1 MLLLFTLAIVFG
13 DFRLHGTKAQG
24 GSIKALRSST
34 IQRDESNH
42 LTAIY
47 RKEDTINVVNNGY
60 VQSPRFPLNYPRS
73 ILLTWRLLSPENTK
87 IQLVFDTRF
96 GLEEPENDI
105 CRYDFVEVEDISDI
119 NRVIRGRWCGNKEV
133 PSRLTSKSNKLRI
146 TFKSDEYFVA
156 KPGFRIYY
164 APVEVEDLQPQPSK
178 SNWEAVTSSV
188 PGSSLQQSAATA
200 SPLTADSLDEAIAG
214 FDTIEELLK
223 HLNPEFWEEDL
234 NNIFQEKHQFRG
246 RILHGETSHRHRKT
260 KADLNRMNND
270 VKRYSCTPRN
280 YSVNLREELKQTNAV
295 FFPRCLLV
303 QRCGGNCG
311 CGTEHWGFCNCVQ
324 AKTVKRYHEVWRFIP
339 EPGQTRRRS
348 RSKNMALVDIQ
359 LDHHERCVCNCS
371 SRPPR

>member
-1 MLLLFTLAIVFG
+1 MLLLFTLAVVFG

-105 CRYDFVEVEDISDI
+105 CRYDFVEVEDISDT
-119 NRVIRGRWCGNKEV
+119 NRVIRGRWCGNTEV
-133 PSRLTSKSNKLRI
+133 PPRLTSKSNKLRI

-164 APVEVEDLQPQPSK
+164 SPVEVEDLQPQPSK

-188 PGSSLQQSAATA
+188 PGSSLHQSAATA
-200 SPLTADSLDEAIAG
+200 SPLTAESLDEVIAG

-223 HLNPEFWEEDL
+223 HLNPDFWEEDL
-234 NNIFQEKHQFRG
+234 NNIFQETRQFRG
-246 RILHGETSHRHRKT
+246 RIFHDGTSHRRRKT

-311 CGTEHWGFCNCVQ
+311 CGTEHWGFCNCMQ

>member
-1 MLLLFTLAIVFG
+1 MLLLFTLVIVFA
-13 DFRLHGTKAQG
+13 DFGLHGIKAQG

-47 RKEDTINVVNNGY
+47 RHEDTVNVVNNGY

-73 ILLTWRLLSPENTK
+73 ILLTWKLLSPENTR

-96 GLEEPENDI
+96 GLEDPENDI
-105 CRYDFVEVEDISDI
+105 CRYDFVEVEDMSDTS
-119 NRVIRGRWCGNKEV
+119 RVIRGRWCGSKEV
-133 PSRLTSKSNKLRI
+133 PPRLTSKSNRIRI

-164 APVEVEDLQPQPSK
+164 SPVEVEDLQPQTSK
-178 SNWEAVTSSV
+178 SNWEAVTSSIL
-188 PGSSLQQSAATA
+188 GSQGHHSSATA
-200 SPLTADSLDEAIAG
+200 SPLTAESLDEAIAS
-214 FDTIEELLK
+214 FDTIEELLR
-223 HLNPEFWEEDL
+223 HLNPDFWEDDL
-234 NNIFQEKHQFRG
+234 NNIFKETPQFRG
-246 RILHGETSHRHRKT
+246 RTFHHRERKT
-260 KADLNRMNND
+260 KVDLNRMNND

-303 QRCGGNCG
+303 QRCGGNCA
-311 CGTEHWGFCNCVQ
+311 CGTEHWGSCNCMQ
-324 AKTVKRYHEVWRFIP
+324 AKTVMKYHSVLRFIP
-339 EPGQTRRRS
+339 EPGKS
-348 RSKNMALVDIQ
+348 RKRNMSLVDIQ
-359 LDHHERCVCNCS
+359 LEHHERCDCICS

>member
-1 MLLLFTLAIVFG
+1 MLLLFILVTVFG

-47 RKEDTINVVNNGY
+47 RQEDTINVVNNGFI
-60 VQSPRFPLNYPRS
+60 QSPRFPLNYPRS
-73 ILLTWRLLSPENTK
+73 ILLTWRLLSPENTR

-105 CRYDFVEVEDISDI
+105 CRYDFVEVEDISDT
-119 NRVIRGRWCGNKEV
+119 NRIIRGRWCGNKEV
-133 PSRLTSKSNKLRI
+133 PPRLISKSNRLRI

-164 APVEVEDLQPQPSK
+164 SPVEVDDLQPQPSK
-178 SNWEAVTSSV
+178 SNWEVVTSSV
-188 PGSSLQQSAATA
+188 SGPVWHSSAVTD
-200 SPLTADSLDEAIAG
+200 SPLTAESLDEAIAG
-214 FDTIEELLK
+214 FDTIEELLR
-223 HLNPEFWEEDL
+223 HLDPEFWEEDL
-234 NNIFQEKHQFRG
+234 NNIFQATPRFRG
-246 RILHGETSHRHRKT
+246 RTFHHQRKT
-260 KADLNRMNND
+260 KADLNRMNSD

-303 QRCGGNCG
+303 QRCGGNCA
-311 CGTEHWGFCNCVQ
+311 CGTEHWRSCNCMP
-324 AKTVKRYHEVWRFIP
+324 AKTIMKYHEVLRFIP
-339 EPGQTRRRS
+339 EPGQPRRRG
-348 RSKNMALVDIQ
+348 RNKTMALIDIQ
-359 LDHHERCVCNCS
+359 LEHHERCDCICS

>member
-1 MLLLFTLAIVFG
+1 MLLLFILVTVFG

-47 RKEDTINVVNNGY
+47 RQEDTINVVNNGFI
-60 VQSPRFPLNYPRS
+60 QSPRFPLNYPRS
-73 ILLTWRLLSPENTK
+73 ILLTWRLLSPENTR

-105 CRYDFVEVEDISDI
+105 CRYDFVEVEDISDT
-119 NRVIRGRWCGNKEV
+119 NRIIRGRWCGNKEV
-133 PSRLTSKSNKLRI
+133 PPRLISKSNRLRI

-164 APVEVEDLQPQPSK
+164 SPVEVGPVWHS
-178 SNWEAVTSSV
+178 SAVTD
-188 PGSSLQQSAATA
+188 
-200 SPLTADSLDEAIAG
+200 SPLTAESLDEAIAG
-214 FDTIEELLK
+214 FDTIEELLR
-223 HLNPEFWEEDL
+223 HLDPEFWEEDL
-234 NNIFQEKHQFRG
+234 NNIFQATPRFRG
-246 RILHGETSHRHRKT
+246 RTFHHQRKT
-260 KADLNRMNND
+260 KADLNRMNSD

-303 QRCGGNCG
+303 QRCGGNCA
-311 CGTEHWGFCNCVQ
+311 CGTEHWRSCNCMP
-324 AKTVKRYHEVWRFIP
+324 AKTIMKYHEVLRFIP
-339 EPGQTRRRS
+339 EPGQPRRRG
-348 RSKNMALVDIQ
+348 RNKTMALIDIQ
-359 LDHHERCVCNCS
+359 LEHHERCDCICS